1 MDRTNIFGVVSIS
14 GDDLYHSFTG
24 KAAPACLAVHGTAD
38 STVNVK
44 VSEKFIKKLGKKGID
59 GEAYLLEGLNH
70 NLLTRYD
77 EIRNQIGEFLYKRL
91 VGVDREF
98 SLVSE
103 VNIEFRSV
111 QSRLQNGIEYELQT
125 IDCQVD
131 GELDEWDGFEVIPMN
146 QLKDAGENIPATDDY
161 SGKAMVGWNPKN
173 PNIIYIAAEVVD
185 DIYQD
190 NIDADGKWYHDD
202 CLEIV
207 FDLSAE
213 GVAEQFAKYVI
224 GASKDLSVLANNES
238 TDVVV
243 LRENNT
249 YYYEAAI
256 DLSVMPEGTLQR
268 EGAEQLVQGQ
278 ILGFSIAYNDSDAGE
293 RETQNG
299 WTKGGSGE
307 RACFGN
313 LLILDAGEN
322 K

>member
-1 MDRTNIFGVVSIS
+1 M
-14 GDDLYHSFTG
+14 
-24 KAAPACLAVHGTAD
+24 
-38 STVNVK
+38 
-44 VSEKFIKKLGKKGID
+44 
-59 GEAYLLEGLNH
+59 
-70 NLLTRYD
+70 
-77 EIRNQIGEFLYKRL
+77 
-91 VGVDREF
+91 
-98 SLVSE
+98 
-103 VNIEFRSV
+103 
-111 QSRLQNGIEYELQT
+111 
-125 IDCQVD
+125 D
-131 GELDEWDGFEVIPMN
+131 GELGEWDGFEVIQMN
-146 QLKDAGENIPATDDY
+146 QLKDAGESIPAADDY

-173 PNIIYIAAEVVD
+173 PNTIYIAAEVVD
-185 DIYQD
+185 DVYQD

-202 CLEIV
+202 CLEVV

-268 EGAEQLVQGQ
+268 EGAEQLEQGQ
-278 ILGFSIAYNDSDAGE
+278 IIGFSIAYNDSDTGE

-299 WTKGGSGE
+299 WTKGSSGE
-307 RACFGN
+307 RAGFGN
-313 LLILDAGEN
+313 LLILDVGEN